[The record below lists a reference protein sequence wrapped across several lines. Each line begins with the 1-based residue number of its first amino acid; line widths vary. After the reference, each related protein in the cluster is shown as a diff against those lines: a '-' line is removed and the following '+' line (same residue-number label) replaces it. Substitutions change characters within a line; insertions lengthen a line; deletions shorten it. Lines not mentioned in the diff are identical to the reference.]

1 MEFMFEIEDAMM
13 EADVLQS
20 LLLALID
27 SAYGCGGYTFNTY
40 EAAFSHVCTL
50 AYEHFKHLREL
61 TDKAFELS
69 DNERS

>member
-1 MEFMFEIEDAMM
+1 MELMFDIEALMT

-40 EAAFSHVCTL
+40 EAAFSHVCLL
-50 AYEHFKHLREL
+50 ASEHFEHLREL
-61 TDKAFELS
+61 TNKAFALR